1 MKKTK
6 IALAA
11 LCVGTLL
18 FSTVPSSAIPLGQ
31 ETHRTPPS
39 YEQMAGRMVNYMTT
53 CDKVLRTSYGEYPV
67 MLAFDADTNH
77 LKVSVWPKGDV
88 FGDFNPDFVMHG
100 WKTDRYDFL
109 DKRFLDKI
117 YKKNEDGV
125 SYTPTDLSSFTNKQ
139 KQALKNLYLDIVSK
153 LYFENEENMDKLENL
168 PKQNKKMKEVV
179 DIIQKFWISLD

>member
-11 LCVGTLL
+11 LCCMGAFTL
-18 FSTVPSSAIPLGQ
+18 STVPSSAIPLGQ

-39 YEQMAGRMVNYMTT
+39 YEEMAGRMINYMTT

-67 MLAFDADTNH
+67 MLEYDTNTDH

-100 WKTDRYDFL
+100 RKTDRYD
-109 DKRFLDKI
+109 FLDKI
-117 YKKNEDGV
+117 YKKNEDGI
-125 SYTPTDLSSFTNKQ
+125 SYTPTDISSFTKKQ
-139 KQALKNLYLDIVSK
+139 QGTLKNLYLDIVSK
-153 LYFENEENMDKLENL
+153 LYFENEEKMDKLENL
-168 PKQNKKMKEVV
+168 PKQNKKMKEAL
-179 DIIQKFWISLD
+179 DIIQKFWIY